1 MKKNKVKDIILSYC
15 QSLTDLSQTQMA
27 LLQDLSESLKKQQEL
42 YQEMGKIANEL
53 EKLTHS
59 EFSE

>member
-15 QSLTDLSQTQMA
+15 QSLTDLSQIQMA

-53 EKLTHS
+53 EKLTLS